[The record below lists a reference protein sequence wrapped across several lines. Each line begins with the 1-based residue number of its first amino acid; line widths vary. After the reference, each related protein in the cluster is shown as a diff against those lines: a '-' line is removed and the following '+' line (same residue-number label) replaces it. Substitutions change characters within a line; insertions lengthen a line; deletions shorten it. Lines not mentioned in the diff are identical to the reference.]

1 MPDGSPPNSTGTS
14 PVTSAVV
21 ALRRALPDVIA
32 FGLAF
37 EAATVV
43 IAAPI
48 GALALRGLLATTG
61 RTVVSNTDL
70 LRWAS
75 TPGGFVSF
83 AVIAVVWGT
92 VQIAQ
97 LAGLTVIAAAA
108 WEGRRVT
115 WRDAL
120 GLVLRRAA
128 VIVAMTAH
136 IALRVCLLLAPFV
149 AVGAAAAAVLL
160 GEHDI
165 NWYLATSPREW
176 QVAVAIGGV
185 LVVAIVMAL
194 AALMGQYAAVPCL
207 VLVEG
212 VPPRRAY
219 GTSARLLRA
228 RLPSAILG
236 VAAWVLVTLLVP
248 PLLSAL
254 AGLVARTGLAL
265 AHDALHPAAMFL
277 GAVALTQG
285 ALLLV
290 WNIVAVS
297 VGAFLCVAAWRRARE
312 ATGGV
317 PPVPIGASA
326 PWGPPGRRTGLVAA
340 LALVAVVAA
349 LAGAANVLAGV
360 RSPDAARVVAHR
372 AKDDGTND
380 DGTKADGAPEN
391 SVAALRQAIAAG
403 AHMAEIDAQRTAD
416 GAVVLVHDADLA
428 RVAGLPIRVRDSTL
442 AEVKAADIGRGTVW
456 AGERVPTLD
465 EFAAAADGRIALLIE
480 LKYYGADPDLLPA
493 VVEILGRHGLLAPPT
508 RIMSFHGHTVDEV
521 RRLAP
526 GVPSGLLT
534 SLSIGDPTWA
544 RADFIAVH
552 DSWADAALIAR
563 AHGRGQEVFVWTLDD
578 PVALSAAV
586 DRGADGLITDAPSV
600 AAAVLDER
608 AALSPVERLALRAA
622 ALYGW

>member
-1 MPDGSPPNSTGTS
+1 MPDASTPDS
-14 PVTSAVV
+14 RVPSAAVV
-21 ALRRALPDVIA
+21 LGRALPDVIA

-37 EAATVV
+37 EAARVV

-48 GALALRGLLATTG
+48 GALALRALLGATG
-61 RTVVSNTDL
+61 RSVVSNTDL
-70 LRWAS
+70 IRWAS
-75 TPGGFVSF
+75 TPGGLASFV
-83 AVIAVVWGT
+83 VIAVIWVT

-97 LAGLTVIAAAA
+97 LAGVTVIVAAA

-120 GLVLRRAA
+120 RLVLRRAGT
-128 VIVAMTAH
+128 IVVTAGLLV
-136 IALRVCLLLAPFV
+136 LRLLALLAPFV
-149 AVGAAAAAVLL
+149 AVGAAAAAALI

-176 QVAVAIGGV
+176 R
-185 LVVAIVMAL
+185 VAIVIGVMLVVGLVSGL
-194 AALMGQYAAVPCL
+194 AALLGLYAAVPCL

-219 GTSARLLRA
+219 ATSARLLRA
-228 RLPSAILG
+228 RVPSAIPR

-248 PLLSAL
+248 PLVSAL
-254 AGLVARTGLAL
+254 AGAIARAGLAL
-265 AHDALHPAAMFL
+265 APDALHLAAMFL

-285 ALLLV
+285 ALLIV
-290 WNIVAVS
+290 WNIVALS
-297 VGAFLCVAAWRRARE
+297 VGASLCVAAWRRVRA
-312 ATGGV
+312 ATGRV
-317 PPVPIGASA
+317 PPVPIAASTPAGRPRLGA
-326 PWGPPGRRTGLVAA
+326 GLVAA
-340 LALVAVVAA
+340 LALAAVVGALVVAA
-349 LAGAANVLAGV
+349 EVLSGV
-360 RSPDAARVVAHR
+360 RSPDRARVVAHR
-372 AKDDGTND
+372 AKD
-380 DGTKADGAPEN
+380 DGAPEN

-428 RVAGLPIRVRDSTL
+428 RVAGLPIRVMDSTL
-442 AEVKAADIGRGTVW
+442 AEVKAADIGRGTAW

-465 EFAAAADGRIALLIE
+465 EFAAAADGRIGLLVE
-480 LKYYGADPDLLPA
+480 LKYYGWDPELLPA

-508 RIMSFHGHTVDEV
+508 RIMSFYGRTIEDV

-563 AHGRGQEVFVWTLDD
+563 AHGRGQEVFVWTLED

-600 AAAVLDER
+600 AASVLAER
-608 AALSPVERLALRAA
+608 AALSPMERLALRAA